1 LIGQAIDTLDI
12 QHRTV
17 MVESVGCSVLAY
29 QYFHLDHVVA
39 PHGRAPAVMAGI
51 KRLRPDLVVFTVQG
65 DGDALA
71 IGLAELMY
79 AAARGEPV
87 TIFLVNNGI
96 YGMTG
101 GQMAPTT
108 PSGMVTTTTP
118 FGRDVQMTGQPIDAC
133 KLLATFERAA
143 YVKRVVPPIAPVD
156 TPRGTVYSAKGTLD
170 ARRAVENAFKVQLQ
184 GGFALVEVL
193 SSCNVNWKMTVLES
207 KRYVHEVM
215 AKVFPPGTYRDSLG
229 VESA

>member
-1 LIGQAIDTLDI
+1 
-12 QHRTV
+12 
-17 MVESVGCSVLAY
+17 
-29 QYFHLDHVVA
+29 
-39 PHGRAPAVMAGI
+39 MAGI

-87 TIFLVNNGI
+87 TIFLVNNGV

-108 PSGMVTTTTP
+108 PAGMVTTTTP
-118 FGRDVQMTGQPIDAC
+118 LGRDVGMTGAPIDAC
-133 KLLATFERAA
+133 KLLATFERPA
-143 YVKRVVPPIAPVD
+143 YVKRVVLPIAPVD
-156 TPRGTVYSAKGTLD
+156 TPRGTVYSAKGTLET
-170 ARRAVENAFKVQLQ
+170 RRAVENAFRVQLQ

-215 AKVFPPGTYRDSLG
+215 AKAFPPGTYRDSMG
-229 VESA
+229 VESV